1 MTVPSRAVRVALLPA
16 TLACLAIIS
25 SVLLIVLVAG
35 LIAYPFGSR
44 RRALRIA
51 WFGLVYCGM
60 EVVVLARGL
69 GIWLRHRRSPPAW
82 EAANDRLLEWALA
95 TVLGSAR
102 VRLGF
107 TVVVEGSGSAAA
119 LTGDEPVLVL
129 ARHGGPGDSF
139 SLVYLL
145 EGLFHRRTRLVAKD
159 ILQLDPAIDLLLNR
173 RGSCFVGSPGGGSR
187 NPERL
192 AACTAGLQA
201 GDALLLFPEG
211 ENWTPR
217 RRLRAIRRLRERR
230 RQRSARAAELMD
242 NVLPPRP
249 SGVAACLGA
258 RTDLRVVV
266 AAHTGLDR
274 IVSVAGLW
282 RALPFQTPMTVRF
295 WPVETPAGEV
305 TTDRVTEWLTCEW
318 SMVDQWIDKQREAAQ
333 VVPGSA
339 AP

>member
-1 MTVPSRAVRVALLPA
+1 MTVPSRPVRVALLPVI
-16 TLACLAIIS
+16 LAGIAVVG
-25 SVLLIVLVAG
+25 SVLLIVLFAG

-60 EVVVLARGL
+60 EVVVLTRGA
-69 GIWLRHRRSPPAW
+69 GIWLRHRRSTPEW
-82 EAANDRLLEWALA
+82 EAANDRLLDWALA
-95 TVLGSAR
+95 TVLACAR

-107 TVVVEGSGSAAA
+107 TVVVEGDGSAAA
-119 LTGDEPVLVL
+119 LDGEAPVLVL

-145 EGLFHRRTRLVAKD
+145 EAVFGRRTRLVAKD

-173 RGSCFVGSPGGGSR
+173 RGSCFVGPPGAGSR
-187 NPERL
+187 NPGRL

-217 RRLRAIRRLRERR
+217 RRSRAIRRLRERR

-242 NVLPPRP
+242 HVLPPRP

-258 RTDLRVVV
+258 RADLRVVV
-266 AAHTGLDR
+266 AAHTGLDQ

-282 RALPFQTPMTVRF
+282 RALPFRTPMTVRL
-295 WPVETPAGEV
+295 WPVETPAGEI
-305 TTDRVTEWLTCEW
+305 TTDRVTEWLTAEW
-318 SMVDQWIDKQREAAQ
+318 SMVDQWIDKQREVAQ
-333 VVPGSA
+333 VASGPG